1 MENRNDMPLGLAFQ
15 LSMDEKAME
24 NFAKLSEG
32 EKKQVL
38 EAARNVNSK
47 DEMCG
52 IVEDLKRNFEI

>member
-24 NFAKLSEG
+24 NFAKLSKG

-47 DEMCG
+47 DEMRG

>member
-32 EKKQVL
+32 EKKTGAGGGPKC
-38 EAARNVNSK
+38 EFK
-47 DEMCG
+47 G
-52 IVEDLKRNFEI
+52 